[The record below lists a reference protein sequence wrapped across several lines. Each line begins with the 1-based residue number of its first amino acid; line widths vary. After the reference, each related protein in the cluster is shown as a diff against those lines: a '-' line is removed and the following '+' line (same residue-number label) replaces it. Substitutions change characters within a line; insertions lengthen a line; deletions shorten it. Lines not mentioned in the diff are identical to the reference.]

1 MPDIVRP
8 IAIRAENASLRGLPE
23 GFPTQLASRM
33 AARAKRPLGDPFGLT
48 IFGVN
53 LTRLG
58 PGAWSMAHHKHKR
71 QDEFIY
77 VLEGTP
83 VLVTD
88 AGETQ
93 LSPGICAG
101 FPAGGAAHHL
111 ENRGSNDALILE
123 VGDRS
128 GGEEIVC
135 PDDDVRAVPKPNG
148 GWSFMHVDGS
158 PL

>member
-1 MPDIVRP
+1 
-8 IAIRAENASLRGLPE
+8 
-23 GFPTQLASRM
+23 
-33 AARAKRPLGDPFGLT
+33 FGLT
-48 IFGVN
+48 VFGVN
-53 LTRLG
+53 LTRLA

-71 QDEFIY
+71 QDELIY

-93 LSPGICAG
+93 LSPGMCAG

-111 ENRGSNDALILE
+111 ENRSSTDAVILE
-123 VGDRS
+123 VGDRTS
-128 GGEEIVC
+128 GEEIEC
-135 PDDDVRAVPKPNG
+135 PNDDVRAILEPNG
-148 GWSFMHVDGS
+148 GWRFAHIDGS

>member
-1 MPDIVRP
+1 MVMPDIVRP
-8 IAIRAENASLRGLPE
+8 IAIRAEHASLRGLPE

-93 LSPGICAG
+93 LSPGMCAG

-111 ENRGSNDALILE
+111 ENRGSSDALILE

-135 PDDDVRAVPKPNG
+135 PDDDVRVGASCTLTVRR
-148 GWSFMHVDGS
+148 SSRCD
-158 PL
+158 